1 MENAPNLEE
10 MKTDKEDKKA
20 DVGVKQNAV
29 TESSHDVGKPEGKE
43 DTIMP
48 ETSQSEPKASE
59 ESEIP
64 SKNEQ
69 SPEETTLSEEVP
81 IAMQSPSNV
90 STELNPSLSADKP
103 EQESNLSREKTFD
116 KSDELTEESKDPKQE
131 SLPENTPDSEALS
144 KEKLPESESNSIFN
158 YIDNDLSEA
167 SEKSNSKTQELDS
180 LIKYYLKQDSR
191 KNSDGIFI
199 APVHKIYS
207 QNSRSNHQSPANL
220 NHRGQEEFSF
230 SNPEHSLNSVI
241 LDSVRTRNLAHGIH
255 PVTLNAYSSKHKTSS
270 SPHLW
275 HNDKDRNKIIESL
288 ERASQN
294 YSQAMKTLEDLADR
308 LKLCES

>member
-1 MENAPNLEE
+1 MENTPDLEG
-10 MKTDKEDKKA
+10 MKTDKEGENA
-20 DVGVKQNAV
+20 DVGVEQNAV
-29 TESSHDVGKPEGKE
+29 TESSHDEDKPEGKE
-43 DTIMP
+43 ETMP
-48 ETSQSEPKASE
+48 ETSQLEPKASE
-59 ESEIP
+59 ENEI

-69 SPEETTLSEEVP
+69 SPEETTLLEEVP
-81 IAMQSPSNV
+81 LAVQSPSNED
-90 STELNPSLSADKP
+90 TELNPSSSFDKP
-103 EQESNLSREKTFD
+103 EQESNLSQDKKFD
-116 KSDELTEESKDPKQE
+116 KSDEVIEERQDPKQE
-131 SLPENTPDSEALS
+131 PLAKSTPDSES
-144 KEKLPESESNSIFN
+144 SSNEKLPETKSNSIFN

-199 APVHKIYS
+199 APVHKICS
-207 QNSRSNHQSPANL
+207 QNSRLNHQSPVNL
-220 NHRGQEEFSF
+220 NTRGQEEFSF

-241 LDSVRTRNLAHGIH
+241 LDSVRTRKLAHGIH
-255 PVTLNAYSSKHKTSS
+255 PVTLNAYSSKHKASS
-270 SPHLW
+270 SHLW